1 MRLGRFS
8 VGAAACAAAC
18 ATAFAPATAA
28 AEAPRR
34 TVAAS
39 EPAELLDVIAGPAN
53 ADGYQL
59 GRQLLP
65 AAGPAAGIASLDG
78 TAPAVAASR
87 TVYLNKNGVTLT
99 PGTNDS
105 RLNRSTV
112 VTQQVA
118 IPPWNAGASTWSEIV
133 TCMREV
139 FAPFN
144 ISIVD
149 TDPGDVPHIEA
160 VFGGTPALL
169 GVATNLAGVSP
180 FTSDCAVIENSI
192 VFTFTGALPADPRLL
207 CEVQAQEVAHSYGLD
222 HVLLTA
228 DLMTYLPYDGRRW
241 FQNMNASCG
250 EDKARPCGLNGSTCR
265 QTQNAVSLLIER
277 VGMKGQAGDAVAPT
291 VAITS
296 PYNGETVP
304 PTFAVKFN
312 ASDNA
317 KVLMASL
324 YVDGV
329 ASGSVVMAPLSIAMP
344 GGLTEGAHKL
354 RVVAT
359 DGINESAQEIAVTV
373 KKGAAP
379 PAGQEDD
386 VMGGCS
392 AGRGGGPGTGAGA
405 GLALAL
411 GAALGRRRRR
421 RPRC

>member
-1 MRLGRFS
+1 MRLGRLL

-18 ATAFAPATAA
+18 ATVLVPALAA
-28 AEAPRR
+28 AEVPRR
-34 TVAAS
+34 TVAVS
-39 EPAELLDVIAGPAN
+39 EPAALFDVVAGPAN
-53 ADGYQL
+53 DDGYQL

-65 AAGPAAGIASLDG
+65 AAGIAPLDG

-112 VTQQVA
+112 VTQQVS
-118 IPPWNAGASTWSEIV
+118 IPPWSASASTWSEIV

-144 ISIVD
+144 VSIVD
-149 TDPGDVPHIEA
+149 SDPGDVPHIEA
-160 VFGGTPALL
+160 VFGGTPTLL

-180 FTSDCAVIENSI
+180 FTSDCAVIESSI
-192 VFTFTGALPADPRLL
+192 VFTFTGVLPADPRLL

-222 HVLLTA
+222 HVLLA
-228 DLMTYLPYDGRRW
+228 SDLMTYLPHEGRRW

-265 QTQNAVSLLIER
+265 QTQNSVSLLIER
-277 VGMKGQAGDAVAPT
+277 VGMRAQAGDAVPPT
-291 VAITS
+291 LAITS

-317 KVLMASL
+317 KVLMTSL
-324 YVDGV
+324 YIDGV
-329 ASGSVVMAPLSIAMP
+329 ASGSAVMAPLAIATP
-344 GGLTEGAHKL
+344 GGLTEGTHKL
-354 RVVAT
+354 RLVAT
-359 DGINESAQEIAVTV
+359 DGLNESSQEIAVTV
-373 KKGAAP
+373 KQGAAA

-386 VMGGCS
+386 VMGGCA
-392 AGRGGGPGTGAGA
+392 AGRGGASAGA

-411 GAALGRRRRR
+411 GAALGRSRRRR
-421 RPRC
+421 RPRG

>member
-1 MRLGRFS
+1 MRLGRFP

-18 ATAFAPATAA
+18 ATALVPAPAA

-34 TVAAS
+34 TVADS
-39 EPAELLDVIAGPAN
+39 EPAELFDIVAGPAN

-65 AAGPAAGIASLDG
+65 AAGIASLDG
-78 TAPAVAASR
+78 GAPAVAASR

-99 PGTNDS
+99 PGINDS

-112 VTQQVA
+112 VTQTTS
-118 IPPWNAGASTWSEIV
+118 IPPWNPSASTWSEIV

-139 FAPFN
+139 FAPFD

-149 TDPGDVPHIEA
+149 TDPGTVPHIEA

-169 GVATNLAGVSP
+169 GVATNLAGISP

-222 HVLLTA
+222 HVLLAA
-228 DLMTYLPYDGRRW
+228 DLMTYLPYEGRRW

-265 QTQNAVSLLIER
+265 QTQNSVSLLIER
-277 VGMKGQAGDAVAPT
+277 VGMKAQAGDAVAPT
-291 VAITS
+291 VAISS

-317 KVLMASL
+317 KVLMTSL

-329 ASGSVVMAPLSIAMP
+329 PSGSVVMAPLSLTTP
-344 GGLTEGAHKL
+344 TPLTEGTHKL

-373 KKGAAP
+373 KKGAAA

-386 VMGGCS
+386 VMGGCA
-392 AGRGGGPGTGAGA
+392 AGRGRASAGA

-411 GAALGRRRRR
+411 GAVLGPRPRRRRR
-421 RPRC
+421 RPHG